1 MKELQGSYCEKFDFF
16 FLFLFEPVSIIT
28 NRSQKETLLKYS
40 FSKECG
46 RQYESI
52 NDWINSG
59 TNEQTE

>member
-52 NDWINSG
+52 ND
-59 TNEQTE
+59 